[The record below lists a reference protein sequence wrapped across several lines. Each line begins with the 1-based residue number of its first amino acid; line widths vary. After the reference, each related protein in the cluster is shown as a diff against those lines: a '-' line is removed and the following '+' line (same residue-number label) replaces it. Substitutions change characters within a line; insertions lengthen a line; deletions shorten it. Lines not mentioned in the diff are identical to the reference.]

1 MTKNFDA
8 IIIGAGVIGSAI
20 SFELS
25 KRGWKSINIDRNP
38 SSGYGS
44 TAASCAIIRVHYSTF
59 DGCALAYE
67 GYHYWKNWSSYLEC
81 HDEKGLSKFIDCGAM
96 IYKTEMNNFL
106 KIIMERADELK
117 IPYENWDLETI
128 KRKLSISD
136 VSSFFPVK
144 LPKSASFGKSNGRL
158 MSGAVFFPTAGYV
171 NDPQLSAHNLQ
182 RASEAKGGEFLFKKS
197 VVEIIKENGRAA
209 GVVLDDGSYI
219 KSKVI
224 VNVAG
229 PHSMKINQMADVEKS
244 MNIKTKALKVEVAHV
259 SSPENFNYENVGLVV
274 SDGDIG
280 CYSRPELG
288 NNILIG
294 SEDPEC
300 DERVYVDPDDW
311 DTNFTE
317 QWKTQ
322 VLRQAQRYPDLP
334 ISSEVRGVVSL
345 YDVSDDWIP
354 IYDKSDL
361 PGFYMAIGSSG
372 NQYKNAPVAGVIMSE
387 LIEACERGYNHDQ
400 NPLQMHLKYINR
412 EINLGFYSRNRK
424 INEESSMS
432 VLG

>member
-1 MTKNFDA
+1 MTQNFDA
-8 IIIGAGVIGSAI
+8 VIIGAGVIGSAV

-25 KRGWKSINIDRNP
+25 KRGWKTVNIDRNP
-38 SSGYGS
+38 TAGYGS

-59 DGCALAYE
+59 DGCALAFE
-67 GYHYWKNWSSYLEC
+67 GYHYWKNWASYLG
-81 HDEKGLSKFIDCGAM
+81 HKDEKGLSKFIECGAM
-96 IYKTEMNNFL
+96 IYKTETNNYL
-106 KIIMERADELK
+106 KTIMERANELE
-117 IPYENWDLETI
+117 IPYDNWDTDTI

-144 LPKSASFGKSNGRL
+144 LPDNSNFGKNNGRSV
-158 MSGAVFFPTAGYV
+158 SGAVFFPTAGYV
-171 NDPQLSAHNLQ
+171 NDPQLSTHNLQ
-182 RASEAKGGEFLFKKS
+182 RASEIKGGKFLFKKS
-197 VVEIIKENGRAA
+197 VTEIIKENGRAT
-209 GVVLDDGSYI
+209 GVVLNDGSRI
-219 KSKVI
+219 KSRVVI
-224 VNVAG
+224 NVAG
-229 PHSMKINQMADVEKS
+229 PHSMKINQMADVESS
-244 MNIKTKALKVEVAHV
+244 MNIKTKALKVEVSHV
-259 SSPENFNYENVGLVV
+259 KAPANFNYQETGFVV

-300 DERVYVDPDDW
+300 DERIFVDPDNW
-311 DTNFTE
+311 DSNFTE
-317 QWKTQ
+317 QWKIQ
-322 VLRQAQRYPDLP
+322 VLRQAQRYPSLP

-361 PGFYMAIGSSG
+361 PGFYMAVGSSG

-387 LIEACERGYNHDQ
+387 LIEACENGHDHDR
-400 NPLQMHLKYINR
+400 NPLKINLKYINR
-412 EINLGFYSRNRK
+412 QINLGFYSRNRK
-424 INEESSMS
+424 INSESSMS